1 MIANIIGKS
10 DIKMMA
16 KMANVKFFLI
26 RGIFPKKY
34 PANENKVTHR
44 IFPKRLNEKNRRYFM
59 VPTPATKGANVRM
72 IGMNRAIISVFP
84 PCFS

>member
-1 MIANIIGKS
+1 
-10 DIKMMA
+10 MA
-16 KMANVKFFLI
+16 KMAKVKFFLI

-34 PANENKVTHR
+34 PANENRVTHK
-44 IFPKRLNEKNRRYFM
+44 IFPRMLKEKKRRYLI

-72 IGMNRAIISVFP
+72 IGMKRAITSVFP